1 MVPKISWAKQI
12 EADLKTKNK
21 DLDQNF
27 EMISYNNYYFS
38 QMCDQNLQGV
48 LDCAFMYG
56 LLVLPF
62 LLFFNQYLKLIINQ
76 ILQVLD
82 ADWSVLQLC

>member
-1 MVPKISWAKQI
+1 
-12 EADLKTKNK
+12 
-21 DLDQNF
+21 
-27 EMISYNNYYFS
+27 MISYNNYYFS

-62 LLFFNQYLKLIINQ
+62 LLFKSIFKTYYKS
-76 ILQVLD
+76 D
-82 ADWSVLQLC
+82 SSGPGC

>member
-1 MVPKISWAKQI
+1 MVPKITWAKQI

-21 DLDQNF
+21 GLDQNF

-62 LLFFNQYLKLIINQ
+62 LLFKSIFKTYYKS
-76 ILQVLD
+76 D
-82 ADWSVLQLC
+82 SSGPGC